1 MSLGKRLFIG
11 GADDTC
17 TTDTADIFGDS
28 SGVALYS
35 LDYDASDASGNYD
48 GTPSNVT
55 FGNIGNINYAAS
67 FNGTNSSVSITTT
80 ATTPIDYN
88 SRVYSISFWIK
99 LPSIGSSEQVITKYG
114 SSDSTRAASIL
125 IHTDGTIR
133 FIERSTGVSNNRYS
147 SSTLTANTW
156 HHVVVSRSTSGV
168 SFFIDGE
175 LKVSGDAQTYSFTPN
190 SGGTEPIRFG
200 RNASTTPSYGEFEL
214 DQVRFFSSTLTEA
227 NAATLYAEERC
238 VYTGTTD
245 DNAVGG
251 TNVAYYKLDGDAT
264 DEKNSHNGTV
274 SNITYAFGRYGA
286 AASFNGGSSSIALS
300 GTTSLSS
307 RSISMWVRPNT
318 LTTTSFLF
326 DTMPHTAS
334 QNTFGV
340 WGAII
345 TSGGDFAGCA
355 DKYNGSTYA
364 AVYVTDNPIP
374 FNQWTHIVFT
384 ATGSTLK
391 AYFNGVEQNH
401 DDSTIYSQRAI
412 ATGVSLANMRLGDVR
427 SGYNTQDTYT
437 FNGLMDQVRIF
448 DDALTQEE
456 VDALYA
462 ERQEHITLNSTDPF
476 SGNIDTYNKF
486 DNDGTDEVGSNTWT
500 AYNGAGYQT
509 ADKLF
514 GTHCANTD
522 GNNDYFQGS
531 TSSTYN
537 WGANKSL
544 SIWFRPNDSSY
555 SQSKGIMSK
564 SSNSAPYGWFLYID
578 DGNSEKIGFS
588 SYDSSSNDA
597 TLLSNTIPSADEWY
611 HICVTSDGTTD
622 ALYINGVLED
632 TVSSVTTNNVS
643 HALIIG
649 RFYSNIS
656 NYYLDAQYDQFRWFS
671 KALSGDEV
679 FQLYSEAVLDE

>member
-11 GADDTC
+11 GAAEC
-17 TTDTADIFGDS
+17 TTDTADIFGDTN
-28 SGVALYS
+28 GIALYS

-55 FGNIGNINYAAS
+55 FGEIGQINYAAS

-190 SGGTEPIRFG
+190 SGGAEPIRFG
-200 RNASTTPSYGEFEL
+200 RNASTTPNFGEFEL

-238 VYTGTTD
+238 VYESTTD
-245 DNAVGG
+245 NNALGG
-251 TNVAYYKLDGDAT
+251 TNLAYYKLDGDAT
-264 DEKNSHNGTV
+264 DEKGSYDGTE
-274 SNITYAFGRYGA
+274 SNITYEFGRYGT
-286 AASFNGGSSSIALS
+286 AASFNGTSSNIIIPHSDFASATELTFS
-300 GTTSLSS
+300 LWVKPNSLSS
-307 RSISMWVRPNT
+307 FSSVLSLRASASNSVKMVIALNTDGTVRLDCSSTSGFITLGTSTGTVSVGIWSHIVCSIDYATDTFKMWLDGDEELNSTNSNIRG
-318 LTTTSFLF
+318 
-326 DTMPHTAS
+326 AS
-334 QNTFGV
+334 TFGV
-340 WGAII
+340 DRFSIGDNYSIQHY
-345 TSGGDFAGCA
+345 SGL
-355 DKYNGSTYA
+355 
-364 AVYVTDNPIP
+364 I
-374 FNQWTHIVFT
+374 
-384 ATGSTLK
+384 
-391 AYFNGVEQNH
+391 
-401 DDSTIYSQRAI
+401 
-412 ATGVSLANMRLGDVR
+412 
-427 SGYNTQDTYT
+427 
-437 FNGLMDQVRIF
+437 DQIRIF
-448 DDALTQEE
+448 DDTLDQAA
-456 VDALYA
+456 VDTLFA
-462 ERQEHITLNSTDPF
+462 EKQEHITLNSTDPF

-486 DNDGTDEVGSNTWT
+486 DNDGSDEVGSNTWT
-500 AYNGAGYQT
+500 AYSGAGYQT

-522 GNNDYFQGS
+522 GVNDYFQGS

-544 SIWFRPNDSSY
+544 SIWVRPNDSSY
-555 SQSKGIMSK
+555 SQSKGIITK

-643 HALIIG
+643 NPLIIG

-679 FQLYSEAVLDE
+679 FQLYAEGVLNE